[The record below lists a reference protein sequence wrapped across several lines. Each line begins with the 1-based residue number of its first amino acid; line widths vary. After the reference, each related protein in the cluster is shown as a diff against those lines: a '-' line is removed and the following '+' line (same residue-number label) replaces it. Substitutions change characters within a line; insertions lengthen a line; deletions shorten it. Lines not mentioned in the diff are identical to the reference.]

1 MTERTSEGE
10 RQRRARLA
18 NMRQELLA
26 PVTALV
32 GYGEM
37 LIEKARA
44 LELDDIGPDLQRILS
59 SGQELLELVERLLD
73 VDGMAG
79 SQSGTDLGEFQ
90 AKLRHDLRNP
100 LNAIK
105 GYAELLLEE
114 IDEVG
119 AASTRPDLEALL
131 SEAESLLS
139 RIDVIIDF
147 SSSKV
152 APGLGDQDRGAVSSM
167 AANLLRTVRPIEEH
181 DARPHETGRILVVDD
196 NASNRDLLFRRLS
209 HDGHH
214 VSKAASGRRALEIL
228 GVEDFD
234 LILLDLMMPDLNG
247 FEVLE
252 RLKADERLHDVP
264 VIMIS
269 GLQEAD
275 SVIRCIE
282 AGAEDYL
289 PKPFNPVLLRARISA
304 CLERK
309 RWRDRERR
317 YLERIELEK
326 AKHEALLRNILPGE
340 IVTRLNDGEVVIADR
355 VEEATILFADLV
367 GFTAAA
373 SQVTPAVLVNV
384 LNRIFSAFDD
394 LCRKFQIEKI
404 KTIGDAYMAAA
415 GVPLPRP
422 DHAEAIADFAL
433 AMLAALER
441 VNAAAEV
448 PFQMRIGIHT
458 GPVIAGVIGSHRFL
472 YDIWGDTVNL
482 ASRLESHGLPGR
494 IHISTQTSELLA
506 GHYDLEARGL
516 LKLRGIGKVRTSFL
530 TGRKGGA
537 PPDRLEGEGRAT
549 GGTPPLRA
557 SPSVARS
564 SHDVERP
571 LVASA

>member
-1 MTERTSEGE
+1 MTERALEQE

-18 NMRQELLA
+18 NMRHELLA

-32 GYGEM
+32 GYSEL
-37 LIEKARA
+37 LIEKARG
-44 LELDDIGPDLQRILS
+44 LELEDIGADLQRILIS
-59 SGQELLELVERLLD
+59 AQELLELIDRLLG
-73 VDGMAG
+73 VDGAAG
-79 SQSGTDLGEFQ
+79 HPSGLDFSELQ

-114 IDEVG
+114 LDEVG
-119 AASTRPDLEALL
+119 AAATRPDLEALL
-131 SEAESLLS
+131 SEADSLLS
-139 RIDVIIDF
+139 RVDVIIDF
-147 SSSKV
+147 SSSRD
-152 APGLGDQDRGAVSSM
+152 AALGDQERGAVTSM
-167 AANLLRTVRPIEEH
+167 IANLVRTVRPIEKVSTG
-181 DARPHETGRILVVDD
+181 PSETARILVVDD

-214 VSKAASGRRALEIL
+214 VARADSGRRALEVL
-228 GVEDFD
+228 KVEAFD
-234 LILLDLMMPDLNG
+234 LILLDLLMPDLNG

-252 RLKADERLHDVP
+252 RLKADERWHDIP

-269 GLQEAD
+269 GLQETD

-289 PKPFNPVLLRARISA
+289 AKPFNPVLLRARISA

-317 YLERIELEK
+317 YVERIELERQRY
-326 AKHEALLRNILPGE
+326 ETLLRNILPVQ
-340 IVTRLNDGEVVIADR
+340 IVSRLNNGEVVIADR

-373 SQVTPAVLVNV
+373 SRVTPAVLVNN

-394 LCRKFQIEKI
+394 LCRRLQIEKI

-422 DHAEAIADFAL
+422 DHAEVMADFAL

-441 VNAAAEV
+441 VNAIAEV
-448 PFQMRIGIHT
+448 QFQMRIGIHT
-458 GPVIAGVIGSHRFL
+458 GPVVAGVIGSHRFL

-494 IHISTQTSELLA
+494 IHVSPQTRQLLE
-506 GHYDLEARGL
+506 GRYHLEARGL
-516 LKLRGIGKVRTSFL
+516 INLRGIGKVRTAFL
-530 TGRKGGA
+530 TGRKDGA
-537 PPDRLEGEGRAT
+537 PPEFLGYEEQV
-549 GGTPPLRA
+549 LRNA
-557 SPSVARS
+557 ILQPS
-564 SHDVERP
+564 
-571 LVASA
+571 

>member
-1 MTERTSEGE
+1 MTERALEQE
-10 RQRRARLA
+10 RQRRAHLA

-32 GYGEM
+32 GYGEI
-37 LIEKARA
+37 LIEKALGLD
-44 LELDDIGPDLQRILS
+44 LEDIGPDLQRILS
-59 SGQELLELVERLLD
+59 SAQELLELIDRLLD
-73 VDGMAG
+73 VTGVAG
-79 SQSGTDLGEFQ
+79 SRSGAGLAELQ

-131 SEAESLLS
+131 SEADSLLS

-147 SSSKV
+147 SSSNV
-152 APGLGDQDRGAVSSM
+152 AEGLGDPERSAVSSM
-167 AANLLRTVRPIEEH
+167 VANLVRTVRPVEQY
-181 DARPHETGRILVVDD
+181 ATPPHETGRILVVDD

-209 HDGHH
+209 HDGHQ
-214 VSKAASGRRALEIL
+214 VARADSGRRALEIL
-228 GVEDFD
+228 EVEDFD
-234 LILLDLMMPDLNG
+234 LILLDLLMPDLNG
-247 FEVLE
+247 FQVLE
-252 RLKADERLHDVP
+252 RLKADDRLHDIP

-269 GLQEAD
+269 GLQETD

-317 YLERIELEK
+317 YAERIELERQR
-326 AKHEALLRNILPGE
+326 HEILLRNILPGQ
-340 IVTRLNDGEVVIADR
+340 IVTRLNKGEVVIADR

-367 GFTAAA
+367 GFTAVA
-373 SQVTPAVLVNV
+373 SRVTPAVLVDN

-394 LCRKFQIEKI
+394 LCRRSGIEKI

-415 GVPLPRP
+415 GLPVPRP

-433 AMLAALER
+433 AMLDTLEA
-441 VNAAAEV
+441 VNATIDV
-448 PFQMRIGIHT
+448 PFQLRIGIHT
-458 GPVIAGVIGSHRFL
+458 GPVVAGVIGSHRFL
-472 YDIWGDTVNL
+472 YDIWGDAVNL
-482 ASRLESHGLPGR
+482 ASRLESHSLPGR
-494 IHISTQTSELLA
+494 IHVSPQTSEVLTSR
-506 GHYDLEARGL
+506 YELEHRGL
-516 LKLRGIGKVRTSFL
+516 IDLRGIGKVSTTFL
-530 TGRKGGA
+530 IGRKHA
-537 PPDRLEGEGRAT
+537 AEPECEDR
-549 GGTPPLRA
+549 
-557 SPSVARS
+557 
-564 SHDVERP
+564 
-571 LVASA
+571 

>member
-1 MTERTSEGE
+1 MVTEQALERE

-37 LIEKARA
+37 LIEEARSFE
-44 LELDDIGPDLQRILS
+44 LEGIGTDLQRILS
-59 SGQELLELVERLLD
+59 SAQELFELVDRLLD
-73 VDGMAG
+73 V
-79 SQSGTDLGEFQ
+79 SGVASRRSRADLGELQ

-114 IDEVG
+114 IGGVK
-119 AASTRPDLEALL
+119 AAAARSDLEALL
-131 SEAESLLS
+131 READSLLS
-139 RIDVIIDF
+139 RIDVIVDF
-147 SSSKV
+147 SSSKAATALDNQEHGSV
-152 APGLGDQDRGAVSSM
+152 TSM
-167 AANLLRTVRPIEEH
+167 IANLVRTVRPIEEY
-181 DARPHETGRILVVDD
+181 AALPHETGRILVVDD

-209 HDGHH
+209 HDGHQ
-214 VSKAASGRRALEIL
+214 VTKAASGRRALQIL
-228 GVEDFD
+228 EVEDFD
-234 LILLDLMMPDLNG
+234 LILLDLLMPDLNG
-247 FEVLE
+247 FQVLE
-252 RLKADERLHDVP
+252 HLKAHERLHDIP

-269 GLQEAD
+269 GLQETD

-282 AGAEDYL
+282 AGAEDYM

-309 RWRDRERR
+309 RWRDRERQ
-317 YLERIELEK
+317 YVERIELERQR
-326 AKHEALLRNILPGE
+326 HEALLRNILPGQ
-340 IVTRLNDGEVVIADR
+340 IVTRLNNGELVIADR
-355 VEEATILFADLV
+355 IEQATILFADLV

-373 SQVTPAVLVNV
+373 SRITPAVLVNN

-394 LCRKFQIEKI
+394 LCRSLQIEKI

-415 GVPLPRP
+415 GVPMPRA
-422 DHAEAIADFAL
+422 DHAEVIADFAL

-441 VNAAAEV
+441 VNAVAEV

-458 GPVIAGVIGSHRFL
+458 GPVVAGVIGSHRFL

-494 IHISTQTSELLA
+494 IHVSPQTSRMLA
-506 GHYDLEARGL
+506 GHYDLQARGL
-516 LKLRGIGKVRTSFL
+516 INLRGIGKVKTSFL
-530 TGRKGGA
+530 TGRRGRAPLEFLEREQRVGA
-537 PPDRLEGEGRAT
+537 EEGRA
-549 GGTPPLRA
+549 
-557 SPSVARS
+557 
-564 SHDVERP
+564 
-571 LVASA
+571 

>member
-1 MTERTSEGE
+1 MTEPAAGAARE
-10 RQRRARLA
+10 RRARLA

-26 PVTALV
+26 PVMALV
-32 GYGEM
+32 GYGE
-37 LIEKARA
+37 LLTEEAERLKLVDLA
-44 LELDDIGPDLQRILS
+44 PDLERILTAA
-59 SGQELLELVERLLD
+59 QDLLGLVNLLLD
-73 VDGMAG
+73 EAAAPAQA
-79 SQSGTDLGEFQ
+79 SHAELEAIQS
-90 AKLRHDLRNP
+90 KMRHDLRNP

-114 IDEVG
+114 LDELDG
-119 AASTRPDLEALL
+119 AAVRADLEALL
-131 SEAESLLS
+131 GASESLLA
-139 RIDVIIDF
+139 RIDVIVDF
-147 SSSKV
+147 S
-152 APGLGDQDRGAVSSM
+152 RGAENAELTCQDEGDVARM
-167 AANLLRTVRPIEEH
+167 VANLVRTVKPVEAGEV
-181 DARPHETGRILVVDD
+181 PPQETGRILVVDD

-214 VSKAASGRRALEIL
+214 VARADSGRRALEIL
-228 GVEDFD
+228 EVEEFD
-234 LILLDLMMPDLNG
+234 LILLDLLMPDLNG
-247 FEVLE
+247 FQVLE
-252 RLKADERLHDVP
+252 RLKADERLHDIP

-269 GLQEAD
+269 GLQETD

-289 PKPFNPVLLRARISA
+289 AKPFNPVLLRARISA

-340 IVTRLNDGEVVIADR
+340 IVTRLSGGEVVIADR

-373 SQVTPAVLVNV
+373 SRVTPAVLVNN

-394 LCRKFQIEKI
+394 LCWRFQIEKI

-422 DHAEAIADFAL
+422 DHAEAIAEFAL
-433 AMLAALER
+433 AMLAALKD
-441 VNAAAEV
+441 VNAVAEV
-448 PFQMRIGIHT
+448 PFEIRIGIHT

-472 YDIWGDTVNL
+472 YDVWGETVNL
-482 ASRLESHGLPGR
+482 ASRLEFHSLPGR
-494 IHISTQTSELLA
+494 IHVSPQTRQLLE
-506 GHYDLEARGL
+506 GRYDLEARGL
-516 LKLRGIGKVRTSFL
+516 INLRGIGKVRTAFL

-537 PPDRLEGEGRAT
+537 RL
-549 GGTPPLRA
+549 
-557 SPSVARS
+557 AR
-564 SHDVERP
+564 ERP
-571 LVASA
+571 TGHSATVQPR

>member
-1 MTERTSEGE
+1 MADRALQRERE
-10 RQRRARLA
+10 RRARLA

-37 LIEKARA
+37 LIEEARILQ
-44 LELDDIGPDLQRILS
+44 LEGIGPDLQRILS
-59 SGQELLELVERLLD
+59 SAQELLELVDRLLD
-73 VDGMAG
+73 TTDVAG
-79 SQSGTDLGEFQ
+79 RQSGADLVELQ
-90 AKLRHDLRNP
+90 ARLRHDLRNP

-131 SEAESLLS
+131 SEAHSLLS

-147 SSSKV
+147 SSSTV
-152 APGLGDQDRGAVSSM
+152 EAALGAQERSAVTSM
-167 AANLLRTVRPIEEH
+167 VANLVRTVRPIE
-181 DARPHETGRILVVDD
+181 AYSAPPHETGRILVVDD
-196 NASNRDLLFRRLS
+196 NASNRNLLFRRLS
-209 HDGHH
+209 HDGHQ
-214 VSKAASGRRALEIL
+214 VATADSGRRALAIL
-228 GVEDFD
+228 EVEDFD
-234 LILLDLMMPDLNG
+234 LILLDLLMPDLNG
-247 FEVLE
+247 FQVLE
-252 RLKADERLHDVP
+252 RLKADDRLHDIP

-269 GLQEAD
+269 GLQETD

-289 PKPFNPVLLRARISA
+289 PKPFSPVLLRARISA

-317 YLERIELEK
+317 YVERIELERQR
-326 AKHEALLRNILPGE
+326 HETLLRNILPGQ
-340 IVTRLNDGEVVIADR
+340 IVTRLNNGEVVIADR

-373 SQVTPAVLVNV
+373 SRVTPAVLVNN

-394 LCRKFQIEKI
+394 LCQRLEIEKI

-415 GVPLPRP
+415 GLPLPRP
-422 DHAEAIADFAL
+422 DHAEVIADFAL

-441 VNAAAEV
+441 VNATAEV

-458 GPVIAGVIGSHRFL
+458 GPVVAGVIGSHRFR

-494 IHISTQTSELLA
+494 IHVSPQTSEVLA
-506 GHYDLEARGL
+506 GRYEFEPRGL
-516 LKLRGIGKVRTSFL
+516 INLRGIGKVRTSFL
-530 TGRKGGA
+530 TGRKGDIPSISVELENQFGRSEDF
-537 PPDRLEGEGRAT
+537 PP
-549 GGTPPLRA
+549 P
-557 SPSVARS
+557 
-564 SHDVERP
+564 
-571 LVASA
+571 